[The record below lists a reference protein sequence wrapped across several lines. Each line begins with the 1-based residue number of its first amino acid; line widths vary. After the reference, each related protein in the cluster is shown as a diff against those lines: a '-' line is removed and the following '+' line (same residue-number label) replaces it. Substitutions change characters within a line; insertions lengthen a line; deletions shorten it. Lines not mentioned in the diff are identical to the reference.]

1 MSQVTGH
8 KSQVKVDCGMDK
20 LWAPWRINYVQGKKK
35 KGCIFCAAARGG
47 IKDSHLVFKSAHAI
61 CLLNI
66 FPYNNGHLMVAP
78 RKHVADLEKLNSD
91 EQLALLRDLLEAK
104 KLLSKVLK
112 PEGFNI
118 GINSGSIAGAGIP
131 GHLHIHIVPRWR
143 GDTNFMPVV
152 GGTKVISQSLE
163 ELRKRLRHAYAKT
176 N

>member
-1 MSQVTGH
+1 
-8 KSQVKVDCGMDK
+8 MDK
-20 LWAPWRINYVQGKKK
+20 LWAPWRINYVQGRKK
-35 KGCIFCAAARGG
+35 KGCIFCDAYKAGT
-47 IKDSHLVFKSAHAI
+47 KDSHLVFKSDHSL

-78 RKHVADLEKLNSD
+78 KRHVKDLDKLKADEL
-91 EQLALLRDLLEAK
+91 LALVRDLLLAK
-104 KLLSKVLK
+104 KLLAKVLK

-118 GINSGSIAGAGIP
+118 GINSGSVAGAGMP
-131 GHLHIHIVPRWR
+131 GHLHIHIVPRWT
-143 GDTNFMPVV
+143 GDTNFMPVL